1 MSRVFFATY
10 AFTLVRNKGRQET
23 HCDPLPASD
32 KRLCLLIHA
41 YDVIE

>member
-32 KRLCLLIHA
+32 NCLLIHA